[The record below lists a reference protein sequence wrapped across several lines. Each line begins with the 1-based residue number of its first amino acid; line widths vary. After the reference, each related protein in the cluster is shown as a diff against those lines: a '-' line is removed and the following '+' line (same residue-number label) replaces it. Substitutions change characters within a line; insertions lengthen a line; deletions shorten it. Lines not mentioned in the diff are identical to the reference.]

1 MMEAG
6 FRAQLAR
13 NWEER
18 RGRLALRGR
27 ASTQPGSVP
36 STLPGPHRQFRQQ
49 LFERLLADVEE
60 RGTSAGAGVDL
71 VRERVRRVVDAV
83 LTQDGAPTLDRVERE
98 ALENEL
104 VAEATGLGPLSPLF
118 TDGTIS
124 DILVNGPDDVFVD
137 RFGRLEKSTIRFDSS
152 AHLLHCIS
160 RLVASQG
167 RHIDEASPFVDVRL
181 RDGSRLHAIVP
192 PLALSPVLCIR
203 RARSIPFGIEQLCAA
218 DTLTPDMGSFLAR
231 CVRQGA
237 NIVIS
242 GGVGSGKTTLLSVLA
257 GFIPRDARIVT
268 IEETA
273 ELRLPHPHV
282 VVLES
287 RLPNIE
293 GRGEVTLRTL
303 VRNALRMR
311 ADRLIVGEV
320 RGAEVFDMLQ
330 AMNTGH
336 EGSLTTVHANS
347 TEDALRRL
355 ESLVLLAGFPLPSGA
370 IRELLGATI
379 HVIVQ
384 LRRFADGTRRIVSI
398 DDVKI
403 EGQQLSTATL
413 FRFANGRHEATGV
426 EPRIGGGNSSRE
438 DSGPGPGPA
447 VFAQDESGSQ
457 SEFDVLSR
465 LSTLPNPDAITSEE
479 LAQ

>member
-1 MMEAG
+1 MSALG
-6 FRAQLAR
+6 FRPQLAR
-13 NWEER
+13 NWSTR
-18 RGRLALRGR
+18 RGHLALRALALAPAG
-27 ASTQPGSVP
+27 AAPQA
-36 STLPGPHRQFRQQ
+36 LGPHRQFRQQ

-60 RGTSAGAGVDL
+60 RGSEGIEGVRL
-71 VRERVRRVVDAV
+71 VRERVRRVVDAA
-83 LTQDGAPTLDRVERE
+83 LSREGAPTLAAPERE

-104 VAEATGLGPLSPLF
+104 VAEATGLGPLSALF
-118 TDGTIS
+118 SDATVS
-124 DILVNGPDDVFVD
+124 DILVNGPEDVFVD
-137 RFGRLEKSTIRFDSS
+137 RFGRLDKTSVRFDSA
-152 AHLLHCIS
+152 AHLMHCIG

-192 PLALSPVLCIR
+192 PLATSPVLCIR
-203 RARSIPFGIEQLCAA
+203 RARAIPFGIEQLCAA
-218 DTLTPDMGSFLAR
+218 DTLTRDMGDLLGRYVA
-231 CVRQGA
+231 QGA

-257 GFIPRDARIVT
+257 NFIPKAARVVT

-273 ELRLPHPHV
+273 ELKLPHPHV
-282 VVLES
+282 VTLES

-347 TEDALRRL
+347 TDDALRRL
-355 ESLVLLAGFPLPSGA
+355 ENLVLLAGFPLPSSA

-379 HVIVQ
+379 NVIVQ
-384 LRRFADGTRRIVSI
+384 LRRFPDGTRRVVAI
-398 DDVKI
+398 DEVGM
-403 EGQQLSTATL
+403 EGGRLGTRTI
-413 FRFANGRHEATGV
+413 FAFSEGRHRGTGV
-426 EPRIGGGNSSRE
+426 PSRFDGHGASGGVAN
-438 DSGPGPGPA
+438 PA
-447 VFAQDESGSQ
+447 VSALASSESPQPSA
-457 SEFDVLSR
+457 
-465 LSTLPNPDAITSEE
+465 DAGNLGASSS
-479 LAQ
+479 

>member
-1 MMEAG
+1 MSALG
-6 FRAQLAR
+6 FRSQLAQ
-13 NWEER
+13 NWSTR
-18 RGRLALRGR
+18 RGHLALRAQALAPAG
-27 ASTQPGSVP
+27 ATPQA
-36 STLPGPHRQFRQQ
+36 LGPHRQFRQQ

-60 RGTSAGAGVDL
+60 RGSEGIEGVRL
-71 VRERVRRVVDAV
+71 VRERVRRVVDAA
-83 LTQDGAPTLDRVERE
+83 LSREGAPTLAASERE

-104 VAEATGLGPLSPLF
+104 VAEATGLGPLSTLF
-118 TDGTIS
+118 SDATVS
-124 DILVNGPDDVFVD
+124 DILVNGPEDVFVD
-137 RFGRLEKSTIRFDSS
+137 RFGRLDKTSVRFDST
-152 AHLLHCIS
+152 AHLMHCIG

-192 PLALSPVLCIR
+192 PLATSPVLCIR
-203 RARSIPFGIEQLCAA
+203 RARAIPFGIEQLCAA
-218 DTLTPDMGSFLAR
+218 DTLTREMGDLLGRHVAL
-231 CVRQGA
+231 GA

-257 GFIPRDARIVT
+257 GFIPKAARVVT

-273 ELRLPHPHV
+273 ELKLPHPHV
-282 VVLES
+282 VTLES

-347 TEDALRRL
+347 TDDALRRL
-355 ESLVLLAGFPLPSGA
+355 ENLVLLAGFPLPSSA

-384 LRRFADGTRRIVSI
+384 LRRFSDGRRRIVAI
-398 DDVKI
+398 DEV
-403 EGQQLSTATL
+403 GM
-413 FRFANGRHEATGV
+413 EA
-426 EPRIGGGNSSRE
+426 
-438 DSGPGPGPA
+438 D
-447 VFAQDESGSQ
+447 
-457 SEFDVLSR
+457 R
-465 LSTLPNPDAITSEE
+465 LSTRTIFRFSDGRHQATGAPSRFSGHASGDGVANPPEPDLASAESPNRRPAAGTPERVPHE
-479 LAQ
+479 

>member
-1 MMEAG
+1 LSALG
-6 FRAQLAR
+6 FRSQLAR
-13 NWEER
+13 NWSSR
-18 RGRLALRGR
+18 RGHLALRAR
-27 ASTQPGSVP
+27 ALAPPGAAP
-36 STLPGPHRQFRQQ
+36 QALGPHRQFRQQ

-60 RGTSAGAGVDL
+60 RGSEGIEGVRL
-71 VRERVRRVVDAV
+71 VRERVRRVVDAA
-83 LTQDGAPTLDRVERE
+83 LSREGAPTLAASERE

-104 VAEATGLGPLSPLF
+104 VAEATGLGPLSALF
-118 TDGTIS
+118 SDATVS
-124 DILVNGPDDVFVD
+124 DILVNGPEDVFVD
-137 RFGRLEKSTIRFDSS
+137 RFGRLDKTSVRFDST
-152 AHLLHCIS
+152 AHLLHCIG

-192 PLALSPVLCIR
+192 PLATSPVLCIR
-203 RARSIPFGIEQLCAA
+203 RARAIPFGIEQLCAA
-218 DTLTPDMGSFLAR
+218 DTLTREMGDLLGRYVAE
-231 CVRQGA
+231 GA

-257 GFIPRDARIVT
+257 GFIPKDARVVT

-273 ELRLPHPHV
+273 ELKLPHPHV
-282 VVLES
+282 VTLES

-347 TEDALRRL
+347 TDDALRRL
-355 ESLVLLAGFPLPSGA
+355 ENLVLLAGFPLPSSA

-384 LRRFADGTRRIVSI
+384 LRRFADGTRRVVAI
-398 DDVKI
+398 DEVGM
-403 EGQQLSTATL
+403 EG
-413 FRFANGRHEATGV
+413 E
-426 EPRIGGGNSSRE
+426 
-438 DSGPGPGPA
+438 
-447 VFAQDESGSQ
+447 
-457 SEFDVLSR
+457 R
-465 LSTLPNPDAITSEE
+465 LSTRTIFRFLDGRHQSTGAPSRFTG
-479 LAQ
+479 LAYGEGVANSPAPAVASAEPQSRRPEALTPERVPHE

>member
-1 MMEAG
+1 MSALG
-6 FRAQLAR
+6 FRSQLAR
-13 NWEER
+13 NWSTR
-18 RGRLALRGR
+18 RGHLALRALALAPAG
-27 ASTQPGSVP
+27 AAPQA
-36 STLPGPHRQFRQQ
+36 LGPHRQFRQQ

-60 RGTSAGAGVDL
+60 RGSEGIEGVRL
-71 VRERVRRVVDAV
+71 VRERVRRVVDAA
-83 LTQDGAPTLDRVERE
+83 LSREGAPTLAAPERE

-104 VAEATGLGPLSPLF
+104 VAEATGLGPLSALF
-118 TDGTIS
+118 SDATVS
-124 DILVNGPDDVFVD
+124 DILVNGPEDVFVD
-137 RFGRLEKSTIRFDSS
+137 RFGRLDKTSVRFDSA
-152 AHLLHCIS
+152 AHLLHCIG

-192 PLALSPVLCIR
+192 PLATSPVLCIR
-203 RARSIPFGIEQLCAA
+203 RARAIPFGIEQLCAA
-218 DTLTPDMGSFLAR
+218 DTLTRDMGDLLGRYVA
-231 CVRQGA
+231 QGA

-257 GFIPRDARIVT
+257 NFIPKDARVVT

-273 ELRLPHPHV
+273 ELKLPHPHV
-282 VVLES
+282 VTLES

-336 EGSLTTVHANS
+336 EGSLTTVHANG
-347 TEDALRRL
+347 TDDALRRL
-355 ESLVLLAGFPLPSGA
+355 ENLVLLAGFPLPSSA

-379 HVIVQ
+379 NVIVQ
-384 LRRFADGTRRIVSI
+384 LRRFPDGTRRVVAI
-398 DDVKI
+398 DEVGM
-403 EGQQLSTATL
+403 EGGRLGTRTIFAFSEGRHRGTGVPS
-413 FRFANGRHEATGV
+413 RFAGHGASGGV
-426 EPRIGGGNSSRE
+426 AN
-438 DSGPGPGPA
+438 PA
-447 VFAQDESGSQ
+447 VSALASSESPQPSA
-457 SEFDVLSR
+457 
-465 LSTLPNPDAITSEE
+465 DAGNLGASSS
-479 LAQ
+479 